1 MLRSKLLSR
10 NNKLK
15 IYKTLIRPILIYG
28 LETWTLTTEEM
39 NARRISQRKTI
50 RKIYGPIKGGDS
62 WRIRTNQEMKDILQR
77 ADIVKCI
84 KSSRTRWY
92 GHVERTQ
99 NQKLPHKK
107 LQRMQ

>member
-15 IYKTLIRPILIYG
+15 TYKTLIIPILIYG

-39 NARRISQRKTI
+39 NARRISQRKII

-62 WRIRTNQEMKDILQR
+62 WRIRTNQEMKDILQG
-77 ADIVKCI
+77 ADIVKFI

-92 GHVERTQ
+92 GHVERMQ
-99 NQKLPHKK
+99 NQK